1 MFDEPPLH
9 ETLAVLAKNAEQT
22 LPGAI
27 AGFALV
33 DPTGMFIKE
42 AVFPSLPPTF
52 QEAIAFIPLSV
63 PYIGTCA
70 QAICTGSTVS
80 SFDIASDTRFDAG
93 WRRLCLA
100 SGIHALKSKPLQ
112 EGNRVPVGTFVVGF
126 KEPSSS
132 ERWDETLMTEVAT
145 LACEGIRQKRLV
157 AGRLG

>member
-9 ETLAVLAKNAEQT
+9 EKLAVLAKKAEQKM
-22 LPGAI
+22 PGAI

-33 DPTGMFIKE
+33 DPTGLFIKE

-80 SFDIASDTRFDAG
+80 SFDITSDERFDAG

-100 SGIHALKSKPLQ
+100 SGIHAGP
-112 EGNRVPVGTFVVGF
+112 GF
-126 KEPSSS
+126 
-132 ERWDETLMTEVAT
+132 
-145 LACEGIRQKRLV
+145 
-157 AGRLG
+157 